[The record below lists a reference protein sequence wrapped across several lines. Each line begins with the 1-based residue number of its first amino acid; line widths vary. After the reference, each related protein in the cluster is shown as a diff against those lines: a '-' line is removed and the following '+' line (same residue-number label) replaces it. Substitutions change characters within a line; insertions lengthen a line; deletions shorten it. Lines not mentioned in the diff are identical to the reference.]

1 MSDGYITA
9 YDVRAA
15 LIKRFSDDRRYAI
28 AEEVGITTGGG
39 CRRLDMIVMDCYWS
53 NNFRIDGF
61 EIKISTSDLRRE
73 LEDPNKH
80 TTFFDVLDYYTL
92 ACPAA
97 VVNPLIDIIPKKWGI
112 LIINEDGTTRYKR
125 KPLALFDERLP
136 DRKISRGFVASITR
150 AIQGRNPAEQELEA
164 RYKAGIEEGRKRAEE
179 RRSYL
184 ERKVQDSADKLDAY
198 EKLERRFNLWRD
210 SEDLD
215 KVLDDFEAFRK
226 LDPHWTMGQIDI
238 AIKNLEKIKGYLGEK
253 IE

>member
-1 MSDGYITA
+1 MSNGYITA
-9 YDVRAA
+9 VDVRNA
-15 LIKRFSDDRRYAI
+15 LMRRFSDSRQYAI

-61 EIKISTSDLRRE
+61 EIKVSTSDLRRE

-150 AIQGRNPAEQELEA
+150 AIQGRNPAERELEA

-238 AIKNLEKIKGYLGEK
+238 AIKNLEKIKGNLGEK